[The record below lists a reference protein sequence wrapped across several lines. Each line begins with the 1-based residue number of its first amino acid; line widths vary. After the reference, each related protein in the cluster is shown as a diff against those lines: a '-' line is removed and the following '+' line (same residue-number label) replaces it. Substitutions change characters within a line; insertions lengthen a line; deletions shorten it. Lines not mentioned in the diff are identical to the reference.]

1 MEIVNVFN
9 TAAKIPTKMEP
20 SKEAIAVRITRLNRQ
35 ILGKV
40 TSGSTK
46 FTKKTI
52 DREALLDAL
61 TALYD
66 ECNDNPVKKT
76 DELVRVFVDKCKYK
90 YRSCRAGAAFYIY
103 VTHIAFHGFALKKIK
118 TIIYQIF
125 KAKELKEKTCLAYS
139 AMLI

>member
-1 MEIVNVFN
+1 
-9 TAAKIPTKMEP
+9 MEP

-66 ECNDNPVKKT
+66 ECNDDPIKKT
-76 DELVRVFVDKCKYK
+76 DELVRVYVDKCKILYQQLCK
-90 YRSCRAGAAFYIY
+90 YLLSQAGG
-103 VTHIAFHGFALKKIK
+103 IAHCDRNSISVL
-118 TIIYQIF
+118 
-125 KAKELKEKTCLAYS
+125 
-139 AMLI
+139 